1 LYFVIPIADPT
12 IGARRASEKAL
23 PNFSARPFSDSFTQ
37 GPLLKVEQL
46 SQRGFE
52 MSLFG
57 TMKTAVSGMNAQA
70 NRLGTVGDNIANSST
85 TGYKSASTSFSSLV
99 LPSTSGSYNSG
110 GVETNVTYSIS
121 EQGALEYTT
130 SGSDL
135 AIQGNGFFIV
145 QDTAGNIFLTR
156 AGSFKPDEN
165 GYLVNDSGYTL
176 LGYSADGGTP
186 TTVVNSYDG
195 LVPVRATDASIA
207 AVKTTSGSLT
217 GNLNQAAAPVASG
230 SYGSDNNATVD
241 MDSVLKTSV
250 TTYDDYGASVTYD
263 FYFTKT
269 GDNTWEASVYN
280 AADASTS
287 GSGSFPYSS
296 PAIAT
301 SELAF
306 DQTGLQTV
314 DGATNLSMTVD
325 GISFDLSNMSQLA
338 TKSSITNGS
347 ANGSPA
353 EAMTGIQIDSDG
365 SVYATYAKSDPKALY
380 QIALATVASPDN
392 LTVASGNVY
401 RTSANSGVAT
411 IGFAG
416 MTGFGEIV
424 SGALET
430 SNVDL
435 ASELTEMIQANRS
448 YSANSKVFQTG
459 SDLMD
464 VLINLVR

>member
-1 LYFVIPIADPT
+1 
-12 IGARRASEKAL
+12 
-23 PNFSARPFSDSFTQ
+23 
-37 GPLLKVEQL
+37 
-46 SQRGFE
+46 

-70 NRLGTVGDNIANSST
+70 NRLGTVGDNIANSAT

-99 LPSTSGSYNSG
+99 LPSTNGSYNSG
-110 GVETNVTYSIS
+110 GVETNVSYSIS

-135 AIQGNGFFIV
+135 AIQGDGFFIV

-156 AGSFKPDEN
+156 DGSFTTDED

-195 LVPVRATDASIA
+195 LVPVKASDASIT
-207 AVKTTSGSLT
+207 AVATTTGSLT
-217 GNLNQAAAPVASG
+217 GNLNQANDVIDVG
-230 SYGSDNNATVD
+230 SYASDNQATTDV
-241 MDSVLKTSV
+241 SATGVLKTSV
-250 TTYDDYGASVTYD
+250 TTYDEYGASVTYD
-263 FYFTKT
+263 FYFSKT
-269 GDNTWEASVYN
+269 ADNTWEVAVYN

-296 PAIAT
+296 AAITT
-301 SELAF
+301 SEMSF
-306 DQTGLQTV
+306 DSTGLLTV
-314 DGATNLSMTVD
+314 GGSTDLSIDVN
-325 GISFDLSNMSQLA
+325 GISFDLSDMSQLA
-338 TKSSITNGS
+338 TDSSITDGS
-347 ANGSPA
+347 ANGSAA
-353 EAMTGIQIDSDG
+353 EAMTGIEIDSDG
-365 SVYATYAKSDPKALY
+365 TVYATYAKSDPKALY
-380 QIALATVASPDN
+380 QIAIATVASPDN
-392 LTVASGNVY
+392 LTVLSGNVY
-401 RTSANSGVAT
+401 KPSADSGVVT

-416 MTGFGEIV
+416 MTGFGEII

-435 ASELTEMIQANRS
+435 ASELTEMIEAQRS
-448 YSANSKVFQTG
+448 YTANSKVFQTG

>member
-1 LYFVIPIADPT
+1 
-12 IGARRASEKAL
+12 
-23 PNFSARPFSDSFTQ
+23 
-37 GPLLKVEQL
+37 
-46 SQRGFE
+46 

-85 TGYKSASTSFSSLV
+85 TGYKGASTSFSSLV
-99 LPSTSGSYNSG
+99 LPSTTGSYNSG
-110 GVETNVTYSIS
+110 GVETKVSYSIS
-121 EQGALEYTT
+121 QQGALEYTT

-135 AIQGNGFFIV
+135 AIQGEGFFIV

-156 AGSFKPDEN
+156 AGSFTPDED

-195 LVPVRATDASIA
+195 LVPVRATDASIT

-217 GNLNQAAAPVASG
+217 GNLNKSADVVPVG
-230 SYGSDNNATVD
+230 SYPSDNNATVDVD

-250 TTYDDYGASVTYD
+250 TTYDEYGASVTYD
-263 FYFTKT
+263 FYYTKT
-269 GDNTWEASVYN
+269 ADNTWEVAVYN
-280 AADASTS
+280 AADAATS

-296 PAIAT
+296 AAIT
-301 SELAF
+301 TGELTF
-306 DQTGLQTV
+306 DSTGLQTLTAIPA
-314 DGATNLSMTVD
+314 ATGFSLDVD
-325 GISFDLSNMSQLA
+325 GISFDLSKMSQLA
-338 TKSSITNGS
+338 TKSSITDGS

-353 EAMTGIQIDSDG
+353 EAMTGIEIDSDG
-365 SVYATYAKSDPKALY
+365 TVYATYAKSDPKALY
-380 QIALATVASPDN
+380 QVAIATVASPDN
-392 LTVASGNVY
+392 LSVYSGNVY
-401 RTSANSGVAT
+401 KPSADSGVVT

-424 SGALET
+424 AGALET

-435 ASELTEMIQANRS
+435 ASELTEMIESQRS

-464 VLINLVR
+464 VLINLAR